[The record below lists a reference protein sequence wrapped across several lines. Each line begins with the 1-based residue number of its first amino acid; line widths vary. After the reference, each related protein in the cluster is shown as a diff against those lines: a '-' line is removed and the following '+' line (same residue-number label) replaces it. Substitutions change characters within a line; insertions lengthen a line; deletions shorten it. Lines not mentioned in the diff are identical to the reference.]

1 MFRKIVCFRAAV
13 AVTGGVFCDIVVVD
27 NIMEGYVTV
36 AEAARRLDRSIE
48 QVRRYLREGKLPG
61 RRIGLQWFI
70 EEGALD
76 GWAPQ
81 RRAAGVSEAV
91 ATYEARSM
99 ETKEKK
105 KKTEPLISEE
115 TFRRIDEVRERIRSR
130 SGEFDVVAMIRQDR
144 EEH

>member
-1 MFRKIVCFRAAV
+1 LTARRFH
-13 AVTGGVFCDIVVVD
+13 DIVVVN

-48 QVRRYLREGKLPG
+48 QVRRYLREGRLPG

-70 EEGALD
+70 EERALEGGAV
-76 GWAPQ
+76 A
-81 RRAAGVSEAV
+81 RRASGVSEAV
-91 ATYEARSM
+91 ATYEARPM

-105 KKTEPLISEE
+105 AKPLISEE
-115 TFRRIDEVRERIRSR
+115 TFRRIDEIARKIRKE
-130 SGEFDVVAMIRQDR
+130 SGGIDVVAAIRKDR

>member
-1 MFRKIVCFRAAV
+1 
-13 AVTGGVFCDIVVVD
+13 
-27 NIMEGYVTV
+27 MEGFVTV

-48 QVRRYLREGKLPG
+48 QVRRYLREGRLPG

-70 EEGALD
+70 EEGALE

-91 ATYEARSM
+91 ATYEAGPM

-105 KKTEPLISEE
+105 KAEPLISEE
-115 TFRRIDEVRERIRSR
+115 LFRKIDEVRERIRAR
-130 SGEFDVVAMIRQDR
+130 SGEFDVVAMVRQDR

>member
-1 MFRKIVCFRAAV
+1 LFRKIVWFRAAV
-13 AVTGGVFCDIVVVD
+13 AVIGGAFCDIVVVD

-48 QVRRYLREGKLPG
+48 QVRRYLREGRLPG

-70 EEGALD
+70 EEGALE

-81 RRAAGVSEAV
+81 RRVAGVSEAV
-91 ATYEARSM
+91 ATYEAGPM
-99 ETKEKK
+99 DTKEKK
-105 KKTEPLISEE
+105 KAEPLISEE
-115 TFRRIDEVRERIRSR
+115 TWKRIDALREAIRKE
-130 SGEFDVVAMIRQDR
+130 SGEFDVVAMLRKDR

>member
-1 MFRKIVCFRAAV
+1 LCVFRAAV
-13 AVTGGVFCDIVVVD
+13 AVTGLAVRDIVVDD

-70 EEGALD
+70 EEGALE
-76 GWAPQ
+76 GWAPP

-91 ATYEARSM
+91 ATYEARPM

-105 KKTEPLISEE
+105 KAEPLISEE
-115 TFRRIDEVRERIRSR
+115 TWKRIDALREKIRGESGGFDAVEAVRR
-130 SGEFDVVAMIRQDR
+130 DR

>member
-1 MFRKIVCFRAAV
+1 
-13 AVTGGVFCDIVVVD
+13 
-27 NIMEGYVTV
+27 MEGFVTV

-70 EEGALD
+70 EEGALE

-91 ATYEARSM
+91 ATYEAGPM

-105 KKTEPLISEE
+105 KAEPLISEE
-115 TFRRIDEVRERIRSR
+115 TWKRIDALREAIRKESGGFDAVEAVRR
-130 SGEFDVVAMIRQDR
+130 DR